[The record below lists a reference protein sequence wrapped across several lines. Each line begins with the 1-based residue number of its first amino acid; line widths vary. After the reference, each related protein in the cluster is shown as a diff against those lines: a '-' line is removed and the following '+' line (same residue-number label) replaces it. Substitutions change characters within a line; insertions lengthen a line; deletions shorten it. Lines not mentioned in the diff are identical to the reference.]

1 LAAERLVVPWGEL
14 RPNDYAFRGW
24 ARGGEGVMLLAGC
37 VYENARESWKLRCL
51 LVLIDSCLEK
61 VQGLEFLGLS
71 FAGLRYRDALHE
83 LGGWFG
89 WLRRFSHELA
99 DNVSFAE
106 LDPVRLRE
114 SLEVLPRYFLGRRAV
129 GFPIGR
135 GEAVLPRVRLPREIR
150 LGSRDV
156 WVQEMAIEIRLGEF
170 TNEEIGKEMA
180 ALAELLRGDAVAEP
194 QRRGKGKESETL
206 SLLDALSAM
215 RLASHYPKTLPLPS
229 VLPRREKRNRPQGEG
244 TAVSLFNEVRL
255 GAIAPGSARRKILG
269 EVGHNEF
276 DRYAARGRK
285 QFRVMFPFGE
295 SAANALSWA
304 QRHSA

>member
-1 LAAERLVVPWGEL
+1 VVPWSEL

-129 GFPIGR
+129 GFSIGR
-135 GEAVLPRVRLPREIR
+135 GEAVLPRVRLPRENKAR
-150 LGSRDV
+150 QARCVGARD
-156 WVQEMAIEIRLGEF
+156 
-170 TNEEIGKEMA
+170 
-180 ALAELLRGDAVAEP
+180 
-194 QRRGKGKESETL
+194 
-206 SLLDALSAM
+206 
-215 RLASHYPKTLPLPS
+215 
-229 VLPRREKRNRPQGEG
+229 
-244 TAVSLFNEVRL
+244 
-255 GAIAPGSARRKILG
+255 
-269 EVGHNEF
+269 GH
-276 DRYAARGRK
+276 
-285 QFRVMFPFGE
+285 
-295 SAANALSWA
+295 
-304 QRHSA
+304 

>member
-1 LAAERLVVPWGEL
+1 MGVTRRPTPPRGETVRPVENFMAKKAAIQVEEQRERELAAERLVVPWGEL

-51 LVLIDSCLEK
+51 LVLIDSCLNE
-61 VQGLEFLGLS
+61 VQGMEFLGLS
-71 FAGLRYRDALHE
+71 FEGLRYVDALHE

-89 WLRRFSHELA
+89 WLRSFAHELA

-129 GFPIGR
+129 GFSIGR
-135 GEAVLPRVRLPREIR
+135 GEAVLPRVRLPREILR
-150 LGSRDV
+150 PGRRDV
-156 WVQEMAIEIRLGEF
+156 WVQEMAIQIRLGEF
-170 TNEEIGKEMA
+170 TNEQIGKEMA

-215 RLASHYPKTLPLPS
+215 RLASHYPK
-229 VLPRREKRNRPQGEG
+229 RCRRNFMAWREKRKRPRGAG
-244 TAVSLFNEVRL
+244 DGGIEV
-255 GAIAPGSARRKILG
+255 
-269 EVGHNEF
+269 
-276 DRYAARGRK
+276 
-285 QFRVMFPFGE
+285 
-295 SAANALSWA
+295 
-304 QRHSA
+304 